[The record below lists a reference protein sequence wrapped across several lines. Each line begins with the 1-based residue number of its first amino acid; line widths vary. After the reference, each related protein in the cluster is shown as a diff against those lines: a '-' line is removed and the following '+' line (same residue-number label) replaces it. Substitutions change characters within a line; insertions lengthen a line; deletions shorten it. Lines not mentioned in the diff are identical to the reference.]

1 MMTVRLYR
9 LGQIAKYGWR
19 DSKSIS
25 KEYGKNRFLVF
36 FDILW
41 CYLHYGIWS
50 NQYKTNCFWKL
61 SSQERKTLGEKFGN
75 ANKSKDEWLSD
86 FYENRKFLRKYSN
99 YRYEVTPQRHNK
111 RREAYKQRYNMG
123 ENCTLQFDVEIS
135 RMHYLNGTIKI
146 GYNVLLA
153 KHVFVDYSGNVRIGN
168 NVQLANGVIIETHYH
183 PGHSD
188 YKMDIGT
195 ANPTDLV
202 VCDGAFLG
210 SRAIIL
216 SSCHYIG
223 ENARVAAGSV
233 VTHDVPDYAV
243 VAGVPAKVIRYMER
257 E

>member
-61 SSQERKTLGEKFGN
+61 SSQERKSLGEKYGN

-146 GYNVLLA
+146 GNNVLLA
-153 KHVFVDYSGNVRIGN
+153 KHVFIDYTGDVVIDDNVKIT
-168 NVQLANGVIIETHYH
+168 NGVIVESHYR
-183 PGHSD
+183 
-188 YKMDIGT
+188 
-195 ANPTDLV
+195 DLDAFKKGQDV
-202 VCDGAFLG
+202 NIPVCIHISEGAYIG

-223 ENARVAAGSV
+223 KYARVGAGSV

-243 VAGVPAKVIRYMER
+243 VAGAPARVIRYMEH
-257 E
+257 